1 MMAQKYTS
9 KPIRLSPAMRRA
21 AFKRAVLQFHQVDH
35 SGASFQARI
44 FFNNPRA
51 NESTPMTMEQGYAG
65 RFHVFGHGRCW
76 GDPGHCDVPAE
87 RRPFDPRSP
96 HPLTPREVEVVV
108 TDALRKVAL
117 QSETVTITVVPVIYA
132 ATDERDRKDCFH
144 FKNLTLLLRSS
155 HGLLEGPLPE
165 FRPAVPVESEAEIVA
180 EKTQP
185 KPVRKRRKQG

>member
-21 AFKRAVLQFHQVDH
+21 AFRRAVLQLHQVDH

-51 NESTPMTMEQGYAG
+51 NENTPTTLEQGYAG

-76 GDPGHCDVPAE
+76 GDPGHCDVPTE

-117 QSETVTITVVPVIYA
+117 ESETVTITIVPVIYA

-155 HGLLEGPLPE
+155 QGLLEGPFPE
-165 FRPAVPVESEAEIVA
+165 SRSDIPVEPPAALVA
-180 EKTQP
+180 EKSQA
-185 KPVRKRRKQG
+185 KPSRKRRK

>member
-21 AFKRAVLQFHQVDH
+21 AFRRAVLQLHQVDH

-51 NESTPMTMEQGYAG
+51 NENTPTTLEQGYAG

-76 GDPGHCDVPAE
+76 GDPGHCDVPTE

-117 QSETVTITVVPVIYA
+117 ESETVTITVVPVIYA

-155 HGLLEGPLPE
+155 QGLLEGPFPE
-165 FRPAVPVESEAEIVA
+165 SRSDIPVESQAALVA
-180 EKTQP
+180 EKRQA
-185 KPVRKRRKQG
+185 KPSRKRRK